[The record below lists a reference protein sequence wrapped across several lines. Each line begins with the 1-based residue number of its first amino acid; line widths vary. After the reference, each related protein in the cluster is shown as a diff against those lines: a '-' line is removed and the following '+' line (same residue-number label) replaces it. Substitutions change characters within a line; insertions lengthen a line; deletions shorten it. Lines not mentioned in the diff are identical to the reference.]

1 MVVNVMKMIKIP
13 INSLKEMFQLYTPRL
28 TMIYIYS
35 FKLKYNV

>member
-1 MVVNVMKMIKIP
+1 MKMIKIP
-13 INSLKEMFQLYTPRL
+13 INRFKEMFQLYAQRL